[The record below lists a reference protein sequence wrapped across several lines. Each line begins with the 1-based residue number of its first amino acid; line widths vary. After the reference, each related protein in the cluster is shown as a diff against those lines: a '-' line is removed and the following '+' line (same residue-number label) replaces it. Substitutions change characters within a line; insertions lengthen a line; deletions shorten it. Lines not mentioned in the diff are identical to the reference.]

1 MVLETAK
8 NQICINQIVGQKKE
22 TISVEGDVIVNDVKP
37 DVLNIISSNGTVY
50 VYKKEV
56 MDGKIRIDGTVNTYV
71 IYLADDEN
79 GSVRSLNTNLDFTQ
93 FIDIENCKPD
103 MTLDED
109 ICIKNF
115 EWKVLN
121 GRKISLKA
129 FVEINARIYSNNNFE
144 LITNLNSD
152 DDIQVLNSNE
162 KVISLI
168 GEGKNKTYA
177 KDTISLDEIDDLAEI
192 MKVEIKIINEDIKT
206 SYNKVLSKAEAD
218 INIMYLTEDNRI
230 NSVRSLIPIM
240 GFVDMPNINENCM
253 CHAKNRLKNLI
264 VKPNNIDEHSIYV
277 EAEIELTCFAYE
289 ARDIEI
295 VEDLYSL
302 TSDMN
307 FKQNKIS
314 AMIDKKQTRE
324 ICNIREELSIPELQN
339 EKICATSIKPNLV
352 KQTVRRDRVIYEGEI
367 VVELLS
373 SNNNITSKSMNLAL
387 NFEAN
392 INGIDEDSKIETSI
406 QVKNEDFIIKDN
418 GNISVN
424 IELEFIIDSVNTKSI
439 NVINEISVEENRQN
453 DIYSMVIYFVKP
465 GDTLWKIAKHF
476 KSRVEDIA
484 RVNNIENENVIHP
497 GQQLYI
503 PKFAR
508 RNIAV

>member
-22 TISVEGDVIVNDVKP
+22 TITVEGDVIVNDVKP
-37 DVLNIISSNGTVY
+37 DVLNIISSNGTIC
-50 VYKKEV
+50 VYKKEI

-93 FIDIENCKPD
+93 FIDVENCKQN

-109 ICIKNF
+109 ISIKNF

-121 GRKISLKA
+121 GRKINIKA
-129 FVEINARIYSNNNFE
+129 FIEINVRVYSNENFE
-144 LITNLNSD
+144 FITNLNND
-152 DDIQVLNSNE
+152 EDIQVLNSNE
-162 KVISLI
+162 KIISLV
-168 GEGKNKTYA
+168 GEGSNKTYA
-177 KDTISLDEIDDLAEI
+177 KDTINLDEIDDLAEI
-192 MKVEIKIINEDIKT
+192 MKVEIRIINEDIKT
-206 SYNKVLSKAEAD
+206 SYNKVLSKADAD
-218 INIMYLTEDNRI
+218 VNIMYLTEDNRI
-230 NSVRSLIPIM
+230 NNVRSLIPIM

-253 CHAKNRLKNLI
+253 CHAKNRLKNLV
-264 VKPNNIDEHSIYV
+264 VKPNNIDEHSIYI

-307 FKQNKIS
+307 FNTQEINT
-314 AMIDKKQTRE
+314 MIDKKQTKE
-324 ICNIREELSIPELQN
+324 VYNVREELNIPEIHN
-339 EKICATSIKPNLV
+339 EKICGTSIKPIIT
-352 KQTVRRDRVIYEGEI
+352 KQTIRRDKVIYEGEI
-367 VVELLS
+367 IVELLS
-373 SNNNITSKSMNLAL
+373 NNDSVTSKNINLAL

-392 INGIDEDSKIETSI
+392 IDGVGENSKVETSI
-406 QVKNEDFIIKDN
+406 KVKNEDFIIRDN
-418 GNISVN
+418 GNMTIN

-439 NVINEISVEENRQN
+439 NVINEISIEENRQN

-476 KSRVEDIA
+476 RSRIEDIA
-484 RVNNIENENVIHP
+484 RVNNIENENLIHT

>member
-22 TISVEGDVIVNDVKP
+22 TIGVEGDVIVNDVKP
-37 DVLNIISSNGTVY
+37 DVLNIISSNGTVC

-56 MDGKIRIDGTVNTYV
+56 MDGKIRIDGTINTYV

-79 GSVRSLNTNLDFTQ
+79 GSIRSLNTNLDFTQ

-109 ICIKNF
+109 ISIKSF

-121 GRKISLKA
+121 GRKINIKA
-129 FVEINARIYSNNNFE
+129 FIEINARIYSNDNFE
-144 LITNLNSD
+144 IIANLNSD

-162 KVISLI
+162 RIVSLV

-177 KDTISLDEIDDLAEI
+177 KDTISLDEVDDLAEI
-192 MKVEIKIINEDIKT
+192 MKVDIRIINEDIKT
-206 SYNKVLSKAEAD
+206 SYNKVLSKADAD
-218 INIMYLTEDNRI
+218 VNIMYLTEDNRI
-230 NSVRSLIPIM
+230 NNVRTLIPIM

-253 CHAKNRLKNLI
+253 CHAKNRLKNLSI
-264 VKPNNIDEHSIYV
+264 KPNNIDEHSIYI
-277 EAEIELTCFAYE
+277 EAEIELTCYAYE
-289 ARDIEI
+289 EKDIEI

-302 TSDMN
+302 TLDMN
-307 FKQNKIS
+307 FKQQEIN
-314 AMIDKKQTRE
+314 AMVDKKQTKE
-324 ICNIREELSIPELQN
+324 ICHIREELSIPELQN
-339 EKICATSIKPNLV
+339 EKICGTTIKPV
-352 KQTVRRDRVIYEGEI
+352 ITKQTVRRDKIMYEGEI
-367 VVELLS
+367 GIEVLLG
-373 SNNNITSKSMNLAL
+373 NNNVTSKSVNIAL

-392 INGIDEDSKIETSI
+392 VNGVNEGSKVETSI
-406 QVKNEDFIIKDN
+406 QVKNEDLIIKEN
-418 GNISVN
+418 GNITIS
-424 IELEFIIDSVNTKSI
+424 IELEFIIDSVNTKRI
-439 NVINEISVEENRQN
+439 NVINEILMEESRQN

-465 GDTLWKIAKHF
+465 GDTLWKIAKQF
-476 KSRVEDIA
+476 RSRVEDIT
-484 RVNNIENENVIHP
+484 RVNNIENENSIHS

-508 RNIAV
+508 RTIAV